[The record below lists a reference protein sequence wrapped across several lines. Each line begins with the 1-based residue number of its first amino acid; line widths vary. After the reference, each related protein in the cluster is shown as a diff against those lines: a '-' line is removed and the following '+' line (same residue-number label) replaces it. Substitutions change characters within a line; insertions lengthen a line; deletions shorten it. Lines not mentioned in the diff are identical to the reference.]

1 MRLPRWLKYTLA
13 GFAALFAAVT
23 VAIVV
28 IVNTIDVD
36 RYAQLAIA
44 AVKTTTGRELA
55 IRGKLDITLFP
66 RLAVR
71 AEDVSFANAAG
82 GSRPEMIKAKRVDG
96 AVALLPLLRRKVE
109 ITRLAVTDLD
119 VLLEKDAKGV
129 GNWVL
134 KPPAPGTGSQP
145 AGKPD
150 FEFDVPE
157 LVVDRGNLAWRNGAS
172 KETLRLAV
180 RRLRLKERALSTDR
194 DVELDASFRDQPF
207 TVKGRIGRIVDLI
220 AKAADWPVD
229 VVATTDGA
237 SATAKGAIDW
247 SAALPALDLAL
258 KAELKHSAGVAKLAG
273 TPLDLPMPA
282 TLTAKFTS
290 GRGEQ
295 VADPLK
301 LTLGK
306 STVEGRAS
314 LKTNGARPFLSA
326 KLSSPEIDL
335 AQANGAKREPRSG
348 RVFSDAPFPLEA
360 LRRFDAD
367 AELAVGR
374 LVLRNKLPLEAL
386 KARAVLKAGRL
397 ELQPVTATV
406 GGGAVSGRLVL
417 DASRPKAPTLALAL
431 DGKGISME
439 RIAAATGQRRE
450 RHGWRDGHRDPS
462 RRPGRVGGPVRRWG
476 ERRGARRDG
485 TGAGVGRCAR
495 RRRRRD
501 LEHPRQGE
509 PVPAHR
515 SLHGPPLRGR
525 APPGARRHRQLAP
538 DHRLRDREGEH
549 GDGGNDQPA
558 HRRARSRDPA
568 EREGRDRHRGRRAL
582 RARAGDR
589 HAVGP
594 VGRHR
599 YAGLGA
605 RRAFGRR
612 RDPHR
617 RALVARRGGVL
628 EGHRRPASVPD
639 GACRRHGREDPG
651 VGPGAEEG
659 GRGPPRLGAAA
670 LQVTPRSTAAR
681 GAAAGVIPANVGIQ
695 HSLAWTPA
703 SAGVTSLRLPPGVTK
718 AH

>member
-1 MRLPRWLKYTLA
+1 MRLPRWLKYTLV
-13 GFAALFAAVT
+13 GFAALLAVAAIA
-23 VAIVV
+23 VAVV
-28 IVNTIDVD
+28 VQTIDVD
-36 RYAQLAIA
+36 RYARLAIA
-44 AVKTTTGRELA
+44 EVKTLTGRELA
-55 IRGKLDITLFP
+55 IRGDLKISVFP

-82 GSRPEMIKAKRVDG
+82 GSRPEMVKAKRVDG

-150 FEFDVPE
+150 FEFDVAE

-172 KETLRLAV
+172 KESFRLAV

-194 DVELDASFRDQPF
+194 DVELDAAFRDQPF
-207 TVKGRIGRIVDLI
+207 AVKGRIGRILDLI
-220 AKAADWPVD
+220 AKASDWPVD

-237 SATAKGAIDW
+237 SATAKGSIDW

-273 TPLDLPMPA
+273 MPLDVPMPA

-360 LRRFDAD
+360 LHKFDAD

-406 GGGAVSGRLVL
+406 GGGPVTGRLVL

-439 RIAAATGQRRE
+439 RIAAATGNAGSVTGGATDIAIHLDGPGESAARFVGGANGEVRLVMGPARASGAALDAGGGAISSILDKVNPFRRTDPYTDL
-450 RHGWRDGHRDPS
+450 RCAVVRLPVRDGIASSHRTIAYETAKVNMVMAGTINLRTEGLDLAIRPNVKEGIGIGAGALSELVRVTGTLSDPS
-462 RRPGRVGGPVRRWG
+462 VGIDTLGSARAALSVGG
-476 ERRGARRDG
+476 AIL
-485 TGAGVGRCAR
+485 T
-495 RRRRRD
+495 
-501 LEHPRQGE
+501 
-509 PVPAHR
+509 
-515 SLHGPPLRGR
+515 
-525 APPGARRHRQLAP
+525 
-538 DHRLRDREGEH
+538 
-549 GDGGNDQPA
+549 
-558 HRRARSRDPA
+558 
-568 EREGRDRHRGRRAL
+568 
-582 RARAGDR
+582 
-589 HAVGP
+589 
-594 VGRHR
+594 
-599 YAGLGA
+599 AGLSLLGEA
-605 RRAFGRR
+605 AYSKVTA
-612 RDPHR
+612 DPH
-617 RALVARRGGVL
+617 
-628 EGHRRPASVPD
+628 P
-639 GACRRHGREDPG
+639 
-651 VGPGAEEG
+651 
-659 GRGPPRLGAAA
+659 
-670 LQVTPRSTAAR
+670 
-681 GAAAGVIPANVGIQ
+681 
-695 HSLAWTPA
+695 
-703 SAGVTSLRLPPGVTK
+703 
-718 AH
+718 

>member
-13 GFAALFAAVT
+13 GLAALFAAVT

-28 IVNTIDVD
+28 VVNAIDVD

-134 KPPAPGTGSQP
+134 KPPAGAAPAAAGTG
-145 AGKPD
+145 PD
-150 FEFDVPE
+150 FAFDVAE
-157 LVVDRGNLAWRNGAS
+157 LNVDRGSLTWRNGANGTS
-172 KETLRLAV
+172 KEALRLAV
-180 RRLRLKERALSTDR
+180 RKLRLKARALGSER
-194 DVELDASFRDQPF
+194 DVELDAAFRDQPF
-207 TVKGRIGRIVDLI
+207 AVKGRIGAIVDLI

-237 SATAKGAIDW
+237 SATAKGSIDW

-258 KAELKHSAGVAKLAG
+258 KAELKHGAGVAKLAG
-273 TPLDLPMPA
+273 VPFDAPMPA

-314 LKTNGARPFLSA
+314 LKTYGARPFLSA

-335 AQANGAKREPRSG
+335 AQANGKKRERRNG
-348 RVFSDAPFPLEA
+348 RVFSDVPFPLEA
-360 LRRFDAD
+360 LHKFDAD

-374 LVLRNKLPLEAL
+374 FVLPNKLPLETL

-406 GGGAVSGRLVL
+406 GGGPVTGRLVL
-417 DASRPKAPTLALAL
+417 DASRPKAPTLAIAL
-431 DGKGISME
+431 DGRGISME
-439 RIAAATGQRRE
+439 RIAAATGNAGTVTGGATDLAIHLDGPGESAARFVGGANGELRFVMGPARASGAALDAGGGAITSILDKANPLRRTDPYTDL
-450 RHGWRDGHRDPS
+450 RCAVVRLPVRDGIATSQRTIAYETAKVNMVMAGTINLRTEGLDLAIRPTVKEGIGIGAGALSELVRVTGTLSDPS
-462 RRPGRVGGPVRRWG
+462 IGIDTLGSARAALSVGGAILTGGLSLLGEAAFSKATADQHPCQTALAGGAAGKTPAPAPAPKKEDEGLLGSVRR
-476 ERRGARRDG
+476 
-485 TGAGVGRCAR
+485 
-495 RRRRRD
+495 
-501 LEHPRQGE
+501 L
-509 PVPAHR
+509 
-515 SLHGPPLRGR
+515 
-525 APPGARRHRQLAP
+525 
-538 DHRLRDREGEH
+538 
-549 GDGGNDQPA
+549 
-558 HRRARSRDPA
+558 
-568 EREGRDRHRGRRAL
+568 
-582 RARAGDR
+582 
-589 HAVGP
+589 
-594 VGRHR
+594 
-599 YAGLGA
+599 
-605 RRAFGRR
+605 F
-612 RDPHR
+612 
-617 RALVARRGGVL
+617 
-628 EGHRRPASVPD
+628 
-639 GACRRHGREDPG
+639 
-651 VGPGAEEG
+651 
-659 GRGPPRLGAAA
+659 
-670 LQVTPRSTAAR
+670 
-681 GAAAGVIPANVGIQ
+681 
-695 HSLAWTPA
+695 
-703 SAGVTSLRLPPGVTK
+703 K
-718 AH
+718 

>member
-36 RYAQLAIA
+36 RHAQLAIA

-71 AEDVSFANAAG
+71 AEDVSFANAVG
-82 GSRPEMIKAKRVDG
+82 GSQPEMIKAKRVDG

-150 FEFDVPE
+150 FEFDVAE

-360 LRRFDAD
+360 LQRFDAD

-439 RIAAATGQRRE
+439 RIAAATANAGSVTGGATDIAIHLDGPGESAARFVGGANGEVRVVMGPARASGAALDAGGGAISSILDKVNPFRRTDPYTDL
-450 RHGWRDGHRDPS
+450 RCAVVRLPVRDGIASSHRTIAYETAKVNMVMAGTINLRTEGLDLAIRPTVKEGIGIGAGALSELVRVTGTLSDPS
-462 RRPGRVGGPVRRWG
+462 VGIDTLGSARAALSVGG
-476 ERRGARRDG
+476 AIL
-485 TGAGVGRCAR
+485 T
-495 RRRRRD
+495 
-501 LEHPRQGE
+501 
-509 PVPAHR
+509 
-515 SLHGPPLRGR
+515 
-525 APPGARRHRQLAP
+525 
-538 DHRLRDREGEH
+538 
-549 GDGGNDQPA
+549 
-558 HRRARSRDPA
+558 
-568 EREGRDRHRGRRAL
+568 
-582 RARAGDR
+582 
-589 HAVGP
+589 
-594 VGRHR
+594 
-599 YAGLGA
+599 AGLSLLGEA
-605 RRAFGRR
+605 AYSKVTA
-612 RDPHR
+612 DPHPCQT
-617 RALVARRGGVL
+617 ALAGG
-628 EGHRRPASVPD
+628 
-639 GACRRHGREDPG
+639 
-651 VGPGAEEG
+651 
-659 GRGPPRLGAAA
+659 
-670 LQVTPRSTAAR
+670 TA
-681 GAAAGVIPANVGIQ
+681 GK
-695 HSLAWTPA
+695 TPA
-703 SAGVTSLRLPPGVTK
+703 SAPAPKKEDEGLLGSVRRLFK
-718 AH
+718 

>member
-28 IVNTIDVD
+28 IVHTIDVD

-134 KPPAPGTGSQP
+134 KPPAAGAAPRP
-145 AGKPD
+145 AAAGPD
-150 FEFDVPE
+150 FAFDVAA
-157 LVVDRGNLAWRNGAS
+157 LDVDRGTLTWRNGAS
-172 KETLRLAV
+172 RNGASREVLRLAV
-180 RRLRLKERALSTDR
+180 RKLRLKARALGSDR
-194 DVELDASFRDQPF
+194 DVELDAAFRDQPF
-207 TVKGRIGRIVDLI
+207 AVKGRIGAIVDLI

-237 SATAKGAIDW
+237 TATAKGSIDW

-282 TLTAKFTS
+282 TLTAKFTA
-290 GRGEQ
+290 GKGEQ

-314 LKTNGARPFLSA
+314 LKTDGARPFLNA

-335 AQANGAKREPRSG
+335 AQANGTKRERRSG

-360 LRRFDAD
+360 LNKFDAD

-374 LVLRNKLPLEAL
+374 FVLPNKLPLEAL
-386 KARAVLKAGRL
+386 KARGLLKAGRL

-406 GGGAVSGRLVL
+406 GGGPVSGRLVL
-417 DASRPKAPTLALAL
+417 DASRSKAPTLALAL

-439 RIAAATGQRRE
+439 RIAAATGHAGSVTGGATDVAVHLDGPGESAARFVGGANGEVRIVMGPARASGAGLDAGGGAITSILDKANPFRRTDPYTDL
-450 RHGWRDGHRDPS
+450 RCTVVRLPVRDGIATSQRTIAYETSKVNMVMAGTINLRTEALDLAVRPTVKEGIGIGASALSELVRVTGTLSDPS
-462 RRPGRVGGPVRRWG
+462 VGIDTLGSARAALSVGGAILTGGLSLLGEAAFSKATADQHPCQTALAGGTAGKTPAPAPKKEDEGLLGSVRR
-476 ERRGARRDG
+476 
-485 TGAGVGRCAR
+485 
-495 RRRRRD
+495 
-501 LEHPRQGE
+501 L
-509 PVPAHR
+509 
-515 SLHGPPLRGR
+515 
-525 APPGARRHRQLAP
+525 
-538 DHRLRDREGEH
+538 
-549 GDGGNDQPA
+549 
-558 HRRARSRDPA
+558 
-568 EREGRDRHRGRRAL
+568 
-582 RARAGDR
+582 
-589 HAVGP
+589 
-594 VGRHR
+594 
-599 YAGLGA
+599 
-605 RRAFGRR
+605 F
-612 RDPHR
+612 
-617 RALVARRGGVL
+617 
-628 EGHRRPASVPD
+628 
-639 GACRRHGREDPG
+639 
-651 VGPGAEEG
+651 
-659 GRGPPRLGAAA
+659 
-670 LQVTPRSTAAR
+670 
-681 GAAAGVIPANVGIQ
+681 
-695 HSLAWTPA
+695 
-703 SAGVTSLRLPPGVTK
+703 K
-718 AH
+718 

>member
-13 GFAALFAAVT
+13 GFAALLAVAAIA
-23 VAIVV
+23 VAVV
-28 IVNTIDVD
+28 VQTIDVD
-36 RYAQLAIA
+36 RYARLAIA
-44 AVKTTTGRELA
+44 EVKTLTGRELA
-55 IRGKLDITLFP
+55 IRGNLKISVFP

-82 GSRPEMIKAKRVDG
+82 GSRPEMVKAKRVDG

-150 FEFDVPE
+150 FEFDVAE
-157 LVVDRGNLAWRNGAS
+157 LVVDGGNLTWRNGAS

-194 DVELDASFRDQPF
+194 DAELDASFRDQPF

-220 AKAADWPVD
+220 AKASDWPVD
-229 VVATTDGA
+229 VVAATDGA

-314 LKTNGARPFLSA
+314 LRTNGARPFLSA

-360 LRRFDAD
+360 LQRFDAD

-397 ELQPVTATV
+397 ELQPVSATV

-439 RIAAATGQRRE
+439 RIAAATANAGSVTGGATDIAIHLDGPGESAARFVGGANGEVRVVMGPARASGAALDAGGGAISSILDKVNPFRRTDPYTDL
-450 RHGWRDGHRDPS
+450 RCAVVRLPVRDGIASSHRTIAYETAKVNMVMAGTINLRTEGLDLAIRPNVKEGIGIGAGALSELVRVTGTLSDPS
-462 RRPGRVGGPVRRWG
+462 VGIDTLGSARAALSVGGAILTAGLSLLGEAAYSKVTADPHPCQTALAGGTAGKTPAPAPVPKKEDEGLLDSVRR
-476 ERRGARRDG
+476 
-485 TGAGVGRCAR
+485 
-495 RRRRRD
+495 
-501 LEHPRQGE
+501 L
-509 PVPAHR
+509 
-515 SLHGPPLRGR
+515 
-525 APPGARRHRQLAP
+525 
-538 DHRLRDREGEH
+538 
-549 GDGGNDQPA
+549 
-558 HRRARSRDPA
+558 
-568 EREGRDRHRGRRAL
+568 
-582 RARAGDR
+582 
-589 HAVGP
+589 
-594 VGRHR
+594 
-599 YAGLGA
+599 
-605 RRAFGRR
+605 F
-612 RDPHR
+612 
-617 RALVARRGGVL
+617 
-628 EGHRRPASVPD
+628 
-639 GACRRHGREDPG
+639 
-651 VGPGAEEG
+651 
-659 GRGPPRLGAAA
+659 
-670 LQVTPRSTAAR
+670 
-681 GAAAGVIPANVGIQ
+681 
-695 HSLAWTPA
+695 
-703 SAGVTSLRLPPGVTK
+703 K
-718 AH
+718 

>member
-150 FEFDVPE
+150 FEFDVAE

-360 LRRFDAD
+360 LQRFDAD

-439 RIAAATGQRRE
+439 RIAAATANAGSVTGGATDIAIHLDGPGESAARFVGGANGEVRVVMGPARASGAALDAGGGAISSILDKVNPFRRTDPYTDL
-450 RHGWRDGHRDPS
+450 RCAVVRLPVRDGIASSHRTIAYETAKVNMVMAGTINLRTEGLDLAIRPNVKEGIGIGAGALSELVRVTGTLSDPS
-462 RRPGRVGGPVRRWG
+462 VGIDTLGSARAALSVGG
-476 ERRGARRDG
+476 AIL
-485 TGAGVGRCAR
+485 T
-495 RRRRRD
+495 
-501 LEHPRQGE
+501 
-509 PVPAHR
+509 
-515 SLHGPPLRGR
+515 
-525 APPGARRHRQLAP
+525 
-538 DHRLRDREGEH
+538 
-549 GDGGNDQPA
+549 
-558 HRRARSRDPA
+558 
-568 EREGRDRHRGRRAL
+568 
-582 RARAGDR
+582 
-589 HAVGP
+589 
-594 VGRHR
+594 
-599 YAGLGA
+599 AGLSLLGEA
-605 RRAFGRR
+605 AYSKVTA
-612 RDPHR
+612 DPHPCQT
-617 RALVARRGGVL
+617 ALAGG
-628 EGHRRPASVPD
+628 
-639 GACRRHGREDPG
+639 
-651 VGPGAEEG
+651 
-659 GRGPPRLGAAA
+659 
-670 LQVTPRSTAAR
+670 TA
-681 GAAAGVIPANVGIQ
+681 GK
-695 HSLAWTPA
+695 TPA
-703 SAGVTSLRLPPGVTK
+703 SAPAPKKEDEGLLGSVRRLFK
-718 AH
+718 

>member
-36 RYAQLAIA
+36 RHAQLAIA

-71 AEDVSFANAAG
+71 AEDVSFANAVG
-82 GSRPEMIKAKRVDG
+82 GSQPEMIKAKRVDG

-134 KPPAPGTGSQP
+134 KPRAPGTGSQP

-150 FEFDVPE
+150 FEFDVAE

-335 AQANGAKREPRSG
+335 GQANGAKREPRSG

-360 LRRFDAD
+360 LQRFDAD

-439 RIAAATGQRRE
+439 RIAAATANAGSVTGGATDIAIHLDGPGESAARFVGGANGEVRVVMGPARASGAALDAGGGAISSILDKVNPFRRTDPYTDL
-450 RHGWRDGHRDPS
+450 RCAVVRLPVRDGIASSHRTIAYETAKVNMVMAGTINLRTEGLDLAIRPTVKEGIGIGAGALSELVRVTGTLSDPS
-462 RRPGRVGGPVRRWG
+462 VGIDTLGSARAALSVGG
-476 ERRGARRDG
+476 AIL
-485 TGAGVGRCAR
+485 T
-495 RRRRRD
+495 
-501 LEHPRQGE
+501 
-509 PVPAHR
+509 
-515 SLHGPPLRGR
+515 
-525 APPGARRHRQLAP
+525 
-538 DHRLRDREGEH
+538 
-549 GDGGNDQPA
+549 
-558 HRRARSRDPA
+558 
-568 EREGRDRHRGRRAL
+568 
-582 RARAGDR
+582 
-589 HAVGP
+589 
-594 VGRHR
+594 
-599 YAGLGA
+599 AGLSLLGEA
-605 RRAFGRR
+605 AYSKVTA
-612 RDPHR
+612 DPHPCQT
-617 RALVARRGGVL
+617 ALAGG
-628 EGHRRPASVPD
+628 
-639 GACRRHGREDPG
+639 
-651 VGPGAEEG
+651 
-659 GRGPPRLGAAA
+659 
-670 LQVTPRSTAAR
+670 TA
-681 GAAAGVIPANVGIQ
+681 GK
-695 HSLAWTPA
+695 TPA
-703 SAGVTSLRLPPGVTK
+703 SAPAPKKEDEGLLGSVRRLFK
-718 AH
+718 

>member
-1 MRLPRWLKYTLA
+1 M
-13 GFAALFAAVT
+13 
-23 VAIVV
+23 
-28 IVNTIDVD
+28 
-36 RYAQLAIA
+36 
-44 AVKTTTGRELA
+44 
-55 IRGKLDITLFP
+55 
-66 RLAVR
+66 
-71 AEDVSFANAAG
+71 
-82 GSRPEMIKAKRVDG
+82 
-96 AVALLPLLRRKVE
+96 
-109 ITRLAVTDLD
+109 
-119 VLLEKDAKGV
+119 
-129 GNWVL
+129 
-134 KPPAPGTGSQP
+134 
-145 AGKPD
+145 
-150 FEFDVPE
+150 
-157 LVVDRGNLAWRNGAS
+157 
-172 KETLRLAV
+172 

-360 LRRFDAD
+360 LQRFDAD

-439 RIAAATGQRRE
+439 RIAAATANAGSVTGGATDIAIHLDGPGESAARFVGGANGEVRVVMGPARASGAALDAGGGAISSILDKVNPFRRTDPYTDL
-450 RHGWRDGHRDPS
+450 RCAVVRLPVRDGIASSHRTIAYETAKVNMVMAGTINLRTEGLDLAIRPNVKEGIGIGAGALSELVRVTGTLSDPS
-462 RRPGRVGGPVRRWG
+462 VGIDTLGSARAALSVGG
-476 ERRGARRDG
+476 AIL
-485 TGAGVGRCAR
+485 T
-495 RRRRRD
+495 
-501 LEHPRQGE
+501 
-509 PVPAHR
+509 
-515 SLHGPPLRGR
+515 
-525 APPGARRHRQLAP
+525 
-538 DHRLRDREGEH
+538 
-549 GDGGNDQPA
+549 
-558 HRRARSRDPA
+558 
-568 EREGRDRHRGRRAL
+568 
-582 RARAGDR
+582 
-589 HAVGP
+589 
-594 VGRHR
+594 
-599 YAGLGA
+599 AGLSLLGEA
-605 RRAFGRR
+605 AYSKVTA
-612 RDPHR
+612 DPHPCQT
-617 RALVARRGGVL
+617 ALAGG
-628 EGHRRPASVPD
+628 
-639 GACRRHGREDPG
+639 
-651 VGPGAEEG
+651 
-659 GRGPPRLGAAA
+659 
-670 LQVTPRSTAAR
+670 TA
-681 GAAAGVIPANVGIQ
+681 GK
-695 HSLAWTPA
+695 TPA
-703 SAGVTSLRLPPGVTK
+703 SAPAPKKEDEGLLGSVRRLFK
-718 AH
+718 